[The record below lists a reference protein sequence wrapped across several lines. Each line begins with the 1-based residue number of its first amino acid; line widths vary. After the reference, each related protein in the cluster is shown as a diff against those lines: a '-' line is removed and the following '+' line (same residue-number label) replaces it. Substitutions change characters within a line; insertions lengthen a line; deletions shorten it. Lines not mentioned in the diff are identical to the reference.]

1 MFFPAETQSRRD
13 KRRENQE
20 EAEGTEPGA
29 NVAGGI
35 RLCLVHP
42 SAGRT
47 SSSSLSPPSS
57 SLVFASLRLSQRL
70 GVSAGNASLCF
81 LPSSPTPPKNPRL
94 IHIFPSPAEKVSVRQ
109 DAGAQI

>member
-29 NVAGGI
+29 NAAGGI
-35 RLCLVHP
+35 RLCLFHP

-47 SSSSLSPPSS
+47 SSSSLSAPFVLPGPC
-57 SLVFASLRLSQRL
+57 F
-70 GVSAGNASLCF
+70 SAGNSPPLLAPIVPNPKISLDATHIS
-81 LPSSPTPPKNPRL
+81 PSL
-94 IHIFPSPAEKVSVRQ
+94 AEKVSVRQ
-109 DAGAQI
+109 DAGPKFERISK